1 MRRQEGQAGA
11 WWPWTGVPL
20 SNDLIASH
28 AVILDPDGC
37 LNLFL
42 ARPGNQG
49 IDTFRQEGPG
59 GAFVRGPSLPG
70 LPL

>member
-1 MRRQEGQAGA
+1 M
-11 WWPWTGVPL
+11 PL
-20 SNDLIASH
+20 ANDLIASH

-42 ARPGNQG
+42 ARPGNLG
-49 IDTFRQEGPG
+49 ISTFRQEGPG
-59 GAFVRGPSLPG
+59 GAFVQGPSLPG

>member
-1 MRRQEGQAGA
+1 MTFPSARCARGA
-11 WWPWTGVPL
+11 SG
-20 SNDLIASH
+20 SH

-42 ARPGNQG
+42 ARPGNLG
-49 IDTFRQEGPG
+49 ISTFRQEGPG